1 MGLLNVLR
9 SGVKTANK
17 VTADL
22 QSSFMFRKYL
32 SSDGAGGVTY
42 VNETPISITAIIED
56 RQEEVRTLGGEISQ
70 SKTHITVLDV
80 AKLSAATNGEGIK
93 EQDEIVLASGEIGT
107 ILSAGGFIDRATN
120 MPIVTDIYLG

>member
-17 VTADL
+17 VTNDL
-22 QSSFMFRKYL
+22 QSSFTFRKYL

-42 VNETPISITAIIED
+42 GSPVSIPAIIED
-56 RQEEVRTLGGEISQ
+56 KQEEVRTLGGEISQ

-80 AKLSAATNGEGIK
+80 AKLSDATNGEGVK
-93 EQDEIVLASGEIGT
+93 EQDEIVLANAEIGT
-107 ILSAGGFIDRATN
+107 ILSISGFIDRGTEL
-120 MPIVTDIYLG
+120 PLVVEIYLG

>member
-22 QSSFMFRKYL
+22 QSSFTFRKAL
-32 SSDGAGGVTY
+32 SSDGAGGMTY
-42 VNETPISITAIIED
+42 GDPVSIPAIIED
-56 RQEEVRTLGGEISQ
+56 KQEEVRTLGGEISQ

-93 EQDEIVLASGEIGT
+93 EQDEIVLANGEIGQ
-107 ILSAGGFIDRATN
+107 ILSISGFIDRETEL
-120 MPIVTDIYLG
+120 PIVTEIYLG

>member
-22 QSSFMFRKYL
+22 QSSFTFRKAL
-32 SSDGAGGVTY
+32 SSDGAGGMTYGSPVTI
-42 VNETPISITAIIED
+42 PAIIED

-70 SKTHITVLDV
+70 SRTHITVLDV

-93 EQDEIVLASGEIGT
+93 EQDEIVLANGEIGT
-107 ILSAGGFIDRATN
+107 ILSISGFVDRGTGLG
-120 MPIVTDIYLG
+120 IVTEIYLG

>member
-1 MGLLNVLR
+1 MGLLGVLR

-22 QSSFMFRKYL
+22 QPSFTFRKYV

-42 VNETPISITAIIED
+42 GSPVSIPAIIED

-107 ILSAGGFIDRATN
+107 ILSAGGFIDRVTN